1 MNIFTML
8 FFRMLDLMTYG
19 LEITLYLLHAV
30 WIGMVRSAIS
40 LIDAIDDWFPGYDI
54 LDNALLRGVVMGG
67 AGFLLGVSLMIF
79 ISLAIG
85 AWGIP
90 CSFIVT
96 ILFSVFVGIMAD
108 PEREW
113 TVGDFPGFGRGGG
126 PQTPLNL

>member
-90 CSFIVT
+90 CSFLVT

-113 TVGDFPGFGRGGG
+113 TVGDLPSFGSRDG
-126 PQTPLNL
+126 PKTPLNL

>member
-30 WIGMVRSAIS
+30 WIGMVRSAIG

-79 ISLAIG
+79 LSMAIG

-90 CSFIVT
+90 CSFVVT

-113 TVGDFPGFGRGGG
+113 TVGDFPSFGSRGG
-126 PQTPLNL
+126 PKTPLNL